1 MRILLVVLA
10 CACMAGCLSSA
21 DQFRINNLTQRIVG
35 LEKQA
40 EGIMAQAQAGT
51 LPIDQAKLM
60 LEEIRKLANDA
71 QAEIKDIKAS
81 GASNA
86 DIFWGVVTGLLSTFA
101 SVGGVR
107 ILRGPATKKG

>member
-10 CACMAGCLSSA
+10 CACVVGCLSPS
-21 DQFRINNLTQRIVG
+21 DQARIDALGQRIVA

-40 EGIMAQAQAGT
+40 EDIVAQAKAGT
-51 LPIDQAKLM
+51 LPIDQAKVM

-71 QAEIKDIKAS
+71 QAEIRDIKAS

-86 DIFWGVVTGLLSTFA
+86 DIFWGIVTGLLSTAA
-101 SVGGVR
+101 SMGGVR
-107 ILRGPATKKG
+107 AWRGPATKKG